1 MSVLE
6 KKSVDQWLD
15 SVDYTYLNQGGYIP
29 SQFALEFVNMIKM
42 INLNTNGESNK
53 TPVFHLKMLDE
64 LVGDTENIANLCFR
78 GSGKTSINMEYL
90 VFYIAIFG
98 EIPGFGSINGMI
110 YVSDSMENGV
120 KSARKNIE
128 TRYHNSDW
136 LKEWIPKV
144 HFTDSYIE
152 FENKLGNKLGVK
164 MYGAKA
170 LSLDS
175 ELFTI
180 NGKTT
185 IKDVCVGD
193 RIFGPD
199 GKLTTI
205 LQKSEIFY
213 KQMYCLTLH
222 DGRKLKLS
230 EDHINSVIRQRQD
243 KYGKMYL
250 NKENLTTKEI
260 LKIGIRNKNSTNWKF
275 FIENTNPVEFMK
287 KDLILDPYTLGLL
300 LGDGRIRE
308 KGSCD
313 LTAHKDDWETYY
325 KYIPYKLG
333 KKQVDTRNNNVV
345 NHTIKNIYKENL
357 KLGINVKGNKKF
369 IPQEYLFSSVEQ
381 RLELLKGLMDT
392 DGTIGSNGY
401 CSYSSTSLQLCT
413 DIAFL
418 VRSLGGVAQIQE
430 SKTYTKVGIKINLPI
445 FKLDRKLVKQ
455 RYNQKNYSHIIS
467 IEPIELEPSQCIA
480 VDNNDHQFLTNDFI
494 RTHNTGIRGVKI
506 FGKRPVLAILDDLV
520 SDDDARSKVSME
532 AIKDTVNKGIT
543 HALDP
548 TRRKIIFNGT
558 PFNKTDV
565 LYSAVESGAWK
576 VNVYPVCERF
586 PCSKEDFVG
595 AWEDRFSYEF
605 ILNQYEKSKMQGC
618 LSAFNQELMLR
629 ISSEEERLIQDNEIN
644 WYARKNVLDNL
655 SNFNI
660 YITTDASFSDKNT
673 ADNGVISVWALNNNG
688 DYFWLD
694 GICKK
699 QIISGFIDDLFTL
712 VQKYK
717 PQTVGIEI
725 SGQQVA
731 LISYL
736 QAEMISRN
744 IFFNIARDKVNNQ
757 LGLRPVKS
765 KFERFN
771 MVVPLFSQGKFYFP
785 KEMENTQIMKQ
796 FVGELRLVTYS
807 GIKGSDDCLDTV
819 SMLMY
824 MNTIKPSVNTELH
837 KKVDNVYHFY
847 EPVDDNRSINSYLV
861 D

>member
-42 INLNTNGESNK
+42 INLNTNRESNK

-164 MYGAKA
+164 MYGAK
-170 LSLDS
+170 
-175 ELFTI
+175 
-180 NGKTT
+180 
-185 IKDVCVGD
+185 
-193 RIFGPD
+193 
-199 GKLTTI
+199 
-205 LQKSEIFY
+205 
-213 KQMYCLTLH
+213 
-222 DGRKLKLS
+222 
-230 EDHINSVIRQRQD
+230 
-243 KYGKMYL
+243 
-250 NKENLTTKEI
+250 
-260 LKIGIRNKNSTNWKF
+260 
-275 FIENTNPVEFMK
+275 
-287 KDLILDPYTLGLL
+287 
-300 LGDGRIRE
+300 
-308 KGSCD
+308 
-313 LTAHKDDWETYY
+313 
-325 KYIPYKLG
+325 
-333 KKQVDTRNNNVV
+333 
-345 NHTIKNIYKENL
+345 
-357 KLGINVKGNKKF
+357 
-369 IPQEYLFSSVEQ
+369 
-381 RLELLKGLMDT
+381 
-392 DGTIGSNGY
+392 
-401 CSYSSTSLQLCT
+401 
-413 DIAFL
+413 
-418 VRSLGGVAQIQE
+418 
-430 SKTYTKVGIKINLPI
+430 
-445 FKLDRKLVKQ
+445 
-455 RYNQKNYSHIIS
+455 
-467 IEPIELEPSQCIA
+467 
-480 VDNNDHQFLTNDFI
+480 
-494 RTHNTGIRGVKI
+494 TGIRGVKI

-605 ILNQYEKSKMQGC
+605 ILNQYEKSKLQGC

-644 WYARKNVLDNL
+644 WYARKTVLDTL
-655 SNFNI
+655 SNYNI

-744 IFFNIARDKVNNQ
+744 IFFNIARDKVNNN